1 MVRGLKKIIMITIVV
16 VVVIVVVYSVLLFMW
31 FMFILPL
38 FFYAVQKKKISEQLA
53 NQQDKI
59 TVILDR
65 RLLHQPSRQT
75 LGTVKY
81 LTQGN

>member
-1 MVRGLKKIIMITIVV
+1 MVRGFLKKIMITIVV

-31 FMFILPL
+31 FMFILP
-38 FFYAVQKKKISEQLA
+38 FFFTLYKKKISEQLA